1 MGRRRSMGRRPADF
15 ASFYA
20 AYRDPCLRAVLASTG
35 DRQAAEETVAEAFAR
50 AWASWGKVGRYQSP
64 QAWVVRTALNAGVSS
79 WRKRR
84 REVLVG
90 SGLMPEA
97 GLAGAED
104 DPGGRIGAVMEILAR
119 LPQRQREIVALR
131 FFLDLDTAA
140 TAKVLGIAPGT
151 VTAHLAR
158 AMAALR
164 NELTPSE
171 PREVQP

>member
-1 MGRRRSMGRRPADF
+1 M
-15 ASFYA
+15 
-20 AYRDPCLRAVLASTG
+20 
-35 DRQAAEETVAEAFAR
+35 
-50 AWASWGKVGRYQSP
+50 
-64 QAWVVRTALNAGVSS
+64 VRTALNAGVSS

-90 SGLMPEA
+90 SDPIPEF
-97 GLAGAED
+97 GSAGAEG
-104 DPGGRIGAVMEILAR
+104 DPAGRIGVVMEVLAR

-140 TAKVLGIAPGT
+140 TAQVLGIAPGT

-164 NELTPSE
+164 DELALSDSDQ
-171 PREVQP
+171 REAQP